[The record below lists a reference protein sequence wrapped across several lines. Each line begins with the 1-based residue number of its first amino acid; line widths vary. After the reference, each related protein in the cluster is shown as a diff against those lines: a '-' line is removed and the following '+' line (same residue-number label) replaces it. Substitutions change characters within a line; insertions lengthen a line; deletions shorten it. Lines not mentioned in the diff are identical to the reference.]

1 MTLDIN
7 TKKSRKMTEEE
18 RHERNKLSKR
28 VSIKRT
34 RRLTKQQKMFAKLLP
49 ICKSQTEAAVGAG
62 YEESRAAITGSEL
75 VRKSNVVQE
84 IEKNMKQCLHDS
96 GLTNDNLA
104 EKFRELIYYNTEKV
118 IRVVGEGENSKEI
131 EEMRDA
137 RVAAS
142 TLANVVKFKG
152 ASLENAASNIIS
164 DVNADTA
171 WLAIKSLIRKLSV
184 EQVKQLRDSC
194 DAMLENKTTIVS
206 EA

>member
-1 MTLDIN
+1 MEEAQREAKRLSDRVGA
-7 TKKSRKMTEEE
+7 KKKY
-18 RHERNKLSKR
+18 
-28 VSIKRT
+28 
-34 RRLTKQQKMFAKLLP
+34 RLNQKQKMFAKLLP
-49 ICKSQTEAAVGAG
+49 ISKSQTQAAIDAG

-75 VRKSNVVQE
+75 VRKSNVAQE
-84 IEKNMKQCLHDS
+84 IEKNMKQCLNDS

-118 IRVVGEGENSKEI
+118 IRVVGEGMNAREV

-152 ASLENAASNIIS
+152 ASLENAANNIIS

-194 DAMLENKTTIVS
+194 DAMLESDSKIVS
-206 EA
+206 ES

>member
-1 MTLDIN
+1 
-7 TKKSRKMTEEE
+7 MTEEE
-18 RHERNKLSKR
+18 RRESKR
-28 VSIKRT
+28 LSDRTNVKRK

-49 ICKSQTEAAVGAG
+49 ISKSQTQAAVDAG

-75 VRKSNVVQE
+75 VRKSNVAAE
-84 IEKNMKQCLHDS
+84 IEKNMKQCLNDS

-118 IRVVGEGENSKEI
+118 IRVVGEGMNAREV

-184 EQVKQLRDSC
+184 EQVKELRDSC
-194 DAMLENKTTIVS
+194 DAMLESNSKIVS

>member
-1 MTLDIN
+1 MTLEEKELKRLEEGRLKERI
-7 TKKSRKMTEEE
+7 KKK
-18 RHERNKLSKR
+18 
-28 VSIKRT
+28 VQ
-34 RRLTKQQKMFAKLLP
+34 RRLTKQQKMFAKLMP
-49 ICKSQTEAAVGAG
+49 VSKSGTEAAVAAG
-62 YEESRAAITGSEL
+62 YSPVSAHQIAHENMNKPMILAA
-75 VRKSNVVQE
+75 V
-84 IEKNMKQCLHDS
+84 EKNMKQCMNDS

-118 IRVVGEGENSKEI
+118 IRVVGEGMNAREV

-171 WLAIKSLIRKLSV
+171 WLAIKSLVRKLSV

-194 DAMLENKTTIVS
+194 DAMLESNNKIVS

>member
-1 MTLDIN
+1 
-7 TKKSRKMTEEE
+7 
-18 RHERNKLSKR
+18 
-28 VSIKRT
+28 
-34 RRLTKQQKMFAKLLP
+34 MFAKLMP
-49 ICKSQTEAAVGAG
+49 ISKSGTEAAVSAG
-62 YEESRAAITGSEL
+62 YSPVSAHQIAHENMNKPMILAA
-75 VRKSNVVQE
+75 V
-84 IEKNMKQCLHDS
+84 EKNMKQCMNDS

-118 IRVVGEGENSKEI
+118 IRVVGEGMNAREV

-171 WLAIKSLIRKLSV
+171 WLAIKSLVRKLSV

-194 DAMLENKTTIVS
+194 DAMLESKSMIVD

>member
-1 MTLDIN
+1 
-7 TKKSRKMTEEE
+7 MTEEE
-18 RHERNKLSKR
+18 KRERKRLSD
-28 VSIKRT
+28 RT
-34 RRLTKQQKMFAKLLP
+34 NVKKKRRLTKQQKTFAKLLP
-49 ICKSQTEAAVGAG
+49 VCKTQTEAAVSAG
-62 YEESRAAITGSEL
+62 YSKETADVAA
-75 VRKSNVVQE
+75 VRLLRDDRVKQE
-84 IEKNMKQCLHDS
+84 VEKNLKQWMNQV
-96 GLTNDNLA
+96 GLSDDNLA
-104 EKFRELIYYNTEKV
+104 AKFHELIYYNTEKV
-118 IRVVGEGENSKEI
+118 IRVVGEGINAREV

-152 ASLENAASNIIS
+152 ASLENTANNIIS